1 MIGLI
6 ILLLALILVI
16 PFIFSIGKSTK
27 TKWIIWGITIM
38 LVIAPLLS
46 WIIAMIWGGSGFAAV
61 AVMIVLFPLLFIIG
75 LVTLLIGI
83 FIKKKS

>member
-46 WIIAMIWGGSGFAAV
+46 WIIAMIWGGSGV
-61 AVMIVLFPLLFIIG
+61 SLQSP
-75 LVTLLIGI
+75 
-83 FIKKKS
+83 